1 MFQKILIANRGE
13 IAVRIIRACREMG
26 IETVAVYSEADKD
39 SLHVQLADQ
48 SVCIGPNN
56 PKDSYLNMGRILS
69 ATIASGAT
77 AIHPGFG
84 FLSENPKFAK
94 MCEECNIVFIGPKA
108 DIIQKLG
115 DKSEAR
121 KTMEEAGVPVVPG
134 NSEPIFE
141 TEKASKIAEKIG
153 YPVIVK
159 AVAGGGGKGMR
170 IINSK
175 EDFCELFETAQAEAE
190 NAFGNGAMYIEKYI
204 NPAKHVEF
212 QILADEYGN
221 VVHLGERDCSIQ
233 RKHQKMI
240 EEAPSSVIDDKL
252 REQMGSIAVK
262 AAKSVGYSNAG
273 TVEFIL
279 DKDRNFYFIEM
290 NTRVQVE
297 HGVSELVTNVDIIK
311 EQIRIAAKEKLSLT
325 QDMINIKGYA
335 IEVRINAEDPEKNFR
350 PSPGTVTNLHFPG
363 GNGVRVD
370 SALYTGYKVQPYYDS
385 LIAKLMVIG
394 KNRDEAISK
403 MRSALSEFVV
413 DGIKTNIDFQYSI
426 LYEDDYINNNI
437 DTGFVEKIMR

>member
-1 MFQKILIANRGE
+1 
-13 IAVRIIRACREMG
+13 
-26 IETVAVYSEADKD
+26 
-39 SLHVQLADQ
+39 
-48 SVCIGPNN
+48 
-56 PKDSYLNMGRILS
+56 
-69 ATIASGAT
+69 
-77 AIHPGFG
+77 
-84 FLSENPKFAK
+84 
-94 MCEECNIVFIGPKA
+94 
-108 DIIQKLG
+108 
-115 DKSEAR
+115 
-121 KTMEEAGVPVVPG
+121 MEEAGVPVVPG

>member
-141 TEKASKIAEKIG
+141 TEKASEIAESIG

-335 IEVRINAEDPEKNFR
+335 IEVRINAEDPENNFR

>member
-141 TEKASKIAEKIG
+141 TEKASEIAESIG

-175 EDFCELFETAQAEAE
+175 EDFCEIFETAQAEAE

-335 IEVRINAEDPEKNFR
+335 IEVRINAEDPENNFR

>member
-141 TEKASKIAEKIG
+141 TEKASEIAESIG

-297 HGVSELVTNVDIIK
+297 HGVRELVTNVDIIK

-335 IEVRINAEDPEKNFR
+335 IEVRINAEDPENNFR

>member
-141 TEKASKIAEKIG
+141 TEKASEIAESIG

-212 QILADEYGN
+212 QILADDYGN

-233 RKHQKMI
+233 RKHLKLI

-335 IEVRINAEDPEKNFR
+335 IEVRINAEDPENNFR

-426 LYEDDYINNNI
+426 LYEDDYINKNI

>member
-1 MFQKILIANRGE
+1 
-13 IAVRIIRACREMG
+13 MG

-141 TEKASKIAEKIG
+141 TEKASEIAESIG

-335 IEVRINAEDPEKNFR
+335 IEVRINAEDPENNFR

>member
-141 TEKASKIAEKIG
+141 TEKASEIAESIG

-335 IEVRINAEDPEKNFR
+335 IEIRINAEDPENNFR